1 MRPVPSVARRITV
14 LVSNALIGLREGL
27 EAALV
32 VVILAAFLVKTDR
45 RYALRYVWVGVA
57 GAIVLSVGLGA
68 MLTYGTS
75 RLSFEQ
81 QELIGGVASIVA
93 VGFVTAMVFW
103 MRTAARTISGELKGR
118 LDKALDVG
126 PWAVALVGFLGVGRE
141 GLETAIFFYA
151 TTEAAGQGQI
161 QPMLGWVIGLGGAVL
176 LGIAIYKGAVRI
188 NLGKF
193 FRYTGI
199 LLVVVAAGILA
210 YGIHDLQEAGFLPGL
225 NNLAF
230 DVSAAIPPDSWY
242 GTLLKGI
249 FNFSPNTTW
258 LQAVA
263 WVLYVGIVLTLFL
276 RPVRVPSTP
285 ASTTA
290 PAARSRA

>member
-1 MRPVPSVARRITV
+1 V

-45 RYALRYVWVGVA
+45 RYALKYVWFGVA
-57 GAIVLSVGLGA
+57 AAVVLSVGLGA
-68 MLTYGTS
+68 VLTYGTS

-81 QELIGGVASIVA
+81 QELIGGIASIIA

-126 PWAVALVGFLGVGRE
+126 PWAIALVGFLGVGRE

-161 QPMLGWVIGLGGAVL
+161 QPMLGWIIGLGGAVL
-176 LGIAIYKGAVRI
+176 MGIAIYKGALKI
-188 NLGKF
+188 NLGLF

-199 LLVVVAAGILA
+199 LLIVVAAGILS

-230 DVSAAIPPDSWY
+230 DVSAAVPPDSWY

-276 RPVRVPSTP
+276 RPVKVPSTP
-285 ASTTA
+285 PPSAA
-290 PAARSRA
+290 PAARTGA

>member
-1 MRPVPSVARRITV
+1 M

-45 RYALRYVWVGVA
+45 RWALKYVWLGVA
-57 GAIVLSVGLGA
+57 TAVVLSMGLA
-68 MLTYGTS
+68 AFLTYGTQQ
-75 RLSFEQ
+75 LTFEQ
-81 QELIGGVASIVA
+81 QELIGGIASIIAVA
-93 VGFVTAMVFW
+93 FVTAMVFW

-118 LDKALDVG
+118 IDKALDVG
-126 PWAVALVGFLGVGRE
+126 PWAIALVGFLGVGRE

-151 TTEAAGQGQI
+151 TTEAAGQGEI
-161 QPMLGWVIGLGGAVL
+161 QPMLGWIIGLGGAVL
-176 LGIAIYKGAVRI
+176 MGIAIYRGVLKI
-188 NLGKF
+188 NLGLF

-199 LLVVVAAGILA
+199 LLIIVAAGILA

-230 DVSAAIPPDSWY
+230 DVSAAVPPDSWY

-276 RPVRVPSTP
+276 RPVKVASTP
-285 ASTTA
+285 PPSPA
-290 PAARSRA
+290 PATRSGA

>member
-1 MRPVPSVARRITV
+1 VPPAALEETV

-45 RYALRYVWVGVA
+45 RWALKYLWLGVA
-57 GAIVLSVGLGA
+57 TAVVLSMGLA
-68 MLTYGTS
+68 AFLTYGTQQ
-75 RLSFEQ
+75 LTFEQ
-81 QELIGGVASIVA
+81 QELIGGIASIIAVA
-93 VGFVTAMVFW
+93 FVTAMVFW

-118 LDKALDVG
+118 IDKALDVG
-126 PWAVALVGFLGVGRE
+126 PWAIALVGFLGVGRE

-151 TTEAAGQGQI
+151 TTEAAGQGEI
-161 QPMLGWVIGLGGAVL
+161 QPMLGWIIGLGGAVL
-176 LGIAIYKGAVRI
+176 MGIAIYRGVLKI
-188 NLGKF
+188 NLGLF

-199 LLVVVAAGILA
+199 LLIIVAAGILA

-230 DVSAAIPPDSWY
+230 DVSAAVPPDSWY

-276 RPVRVPSTP
+276 RPVKVASTP
-285 ASTTA
+285 PPSPA
-290 PAARSRA
+290 PATRSGA

>member
-1 MRPVPSVARRITV
+1 M

-45 RYALRYVWVGVA
+45 RWALKYVWLGVA
-57 GAIVLSVGLGA
+57 TAVVLSMGLA
-68 MLTYGTS
+68 AFLTYGTQQ
-75 RLSFEQ
+75 LTFEQ
-81 QELIGGVASIVA
+81 QELIGGIASIIAVA
-93 VGFVTAMVFW
+93 FVTAMVFW

-151 TTEAAGQGQI
+151 TTEAAGQGEL
-161 QPMLGWVIGLGGAVL
+161 QPMLGWIIGLGGAVL
-176 LGIAIYKGAVRI
+176 MGVAIYKGALKI
-188 NLGKF
+188 NLGRF

-199 LLVVVAAGILA
+199 LLVIVAAGILA

-230 DVSAAIPPDSWY
+230 DVSGAVPPDSWY

-276 RPVRVPSTP
+276 RPVKVASTP
-285 ASTTA
+285 PPSPA
-290 PAARSRA
+290 PAARTGA

>member
-1 MRPVPSVARRITV
+1 M

-45 RYALRYVWVGVA
+45 RWALKYVWLGVA
-57 GAIVLSVGLGA
+57 TAVVLSMGLA
-68 MLTYGTS
+68 AFLTYGT
-75 RLSFEQ
+75 RQLTFEQ
-81 QELIGGVASIVA
+81 QELIGGIASIIAVA
-93 VGFVTAMVFW
+93 FVTAMVFW

-118 LDKALDVG
+118 IDKALDVG
-126 PWAVALVGFLGVGRE
+126 PWAIALVGFLGVGRE

-151 TTEAAGQGQI
+151 TTEAAGQGEI
-161 QPMLGWVIGLGGAVL
+161 QPMLGWIIGLGGAVL
-176 LGIAIYKGAVRI
+176 MGIAIYRGVLKI
-188 NLGKF
+188 NLGLF

-199 LLVVVAAGILA
+199 LLIIVAAGILA

-230 DVSAAIPPDSWY
+230 DVSAAVPPDSWY

-263 WVLYVGIVLTLFL
+263 WVLYVGIVLPLFL
-276 RPVRVPSTP
+276 RPVKVASTP
-285 ASTTA
+285 PPSPA
-290 PAARSRA
+290 PATRSGA

>member
-1 MRPVPSVARRITV
+1 M

-32 VVILAAFLVKTDR
+32 VVILAAFLVKTER
-45 RYALRYVWVGVA
+45 RWALKYVWVGVA
-57 GAIVLSVGLGA
+57 AAVVLSMGLA
-68 MLTYGTS
+68 AFLTYGTR
-75 RLSFEQ
+75 RLTFEQ
-81 QELIGGVASIVA
+81 QELIGGIASIIAVA
-93 VGFVTAMVFW
+93 FVTAMVFW

-118 LDKALDVG
+118 IDKALDVG
-126 PWAVALVGFLGVGRE
+126 PWAIALVGFLGVGRE

-151 TTEAAGQGQI
+151 TTEAAGQGEI
-161 QPMLGWVIGLGGAVL
+161 QPMLGWIIGLGGAVL
-176 LGIAIYKGAVRI
+176 MGIAIYRGVLKI
-188 NLGKF
+188 NLGLF

-199 LLVVVAAGILA
+199 LLIIVAAGILA

-230 DVSAAIPPDSWY
+230 DVSAAVPPDSWY

-276 RPVRVPSTP
+276 RPVKVASTP
-285 ASTTA
+285 PPSPA
-290 PAARSRA
+290 PATRSGA

>member
-1 MRPVPSVARRITV
+1 V

-45 RYALRYVWVGVA
+45 RYALRYVWVGVSA
-57 GAIVLSVGLGA
+57 AVVLSVALGA
-68 MLTYGTS
+68 LLTYGTS

-81 QELIGGVASIVA
+81 QELIGGTASIIA

-118 LDKALDVG
+118 LDKALDIG

-161 QPMLGWVIGLGGAVL
+161 QPMLGWIIGLGGAVL
-176 LGIAIYKGAVRI
+176 LGIGIYRGAVKI

-199 LLVVVAAGILA
+199 LLIVVAAGILA
-210 YGIHDLQEAGFLPGL
+210 YGIHDLQEAGLLPGL

-276 RPVRVPSTP
+276 RPVRVPSAPPTP
-285 ASTTA
+285 AA
-290 PAARSRA
+290 PAARTGV

>member
-1 MRPVPSVARRITV
+1 M

-45 RYALRYVWVGVA
+45 RYALKYVCAGVA
-57 GAIVLSVGLGA
+57 TAIVLSVALGA
-68 MLTYGTS
+68 FLTYGTS
-75 RLSFEQ
+75 RLTFEQ

-103 MRTAARTISGELKGR
+103 MRTAARTISGELKGQ

-151 TTEAAGQGQI
+151 TTEAAGQGQV
-161 QPMLGWVIGLGGAVL
+161 QPMLGWIIGLGGAVL
-176 LGIAIYKGAVRI
+176 MGIAIYKGALKI

-199 LLVVVAAGILA
+199 LLIVVAAGILA

-258 LQAVA
+258 LQAIA

-276 RPVRVPSTP
+276 RPVKVPSTP
-285 ASTTA
+285 PASPS
-290 PAARSRA
+290 PAARTGA

>member
-1 MRPVPSVARRITV
+1 V

-45 RYALRYVWVGVA
+45 RYALKYVWLGVA
-57 GAIVLSVGLGA
+57 TAIVLSVALGA
-68 MLTYGTS
+68 FLTYGTS

-81 QELIGGVASIVA
+81 QELIGGIASIVA

-103 MRTAARTISGELKGR
+103 MRTAARTISGELKGQ

-151 TTEAAGQGQI
+151 TTEAAGQGQV
-161 QPMLGWVIGLGGAVL
+161 QPMLGWIIGLGGAVL
-176 LGIAIYKGAVRI
+176 MGIAIYKGALKI

-199 LLVVVAAGILA
+199 LLIVVAAGILA

-230 DVSAAIPPDSWY
+230 DVSATIPPDSWY

-258 LQAVA
+258 LQAIA

-276 RPVRVPSTP
+276 RPVKVPSTP
-285 ASTTA
+285 PTSPT
-290 PAARSRA
+290 PAARTGA

>member
-1 MRPVPSVARRITV
+1 V

-45 RYALRYVWVGVA
+45 RYALKYVWLGVA
-57 GAIVLSVGLGA
+57 AAVVLSVALGA
-68 MLTYGTS
+68 VLTYGTS

-81 QELIGGVASIVA
+81 QELIGGIASIIA

-103 MRTAARTISGELKGR
+103 MRTAARTISGELKGQ

-161 QPMLGWVIGLGGAVL
+161 QPMLGWIIGLAGAVL
-176 LGIAIYKGAVRI
+176 MGIAIYKGVLKI
-188 NLGKF
+188 NLGTF

-199 LLVVVAAGILA
+199 LLIVVAAGILS

-230 DVSAAIPPDSWY
+230 DVSAAVPPDSWY

-258 LQAVA
+258 LQAIA

-276 RPVRVPSTP
+276 RPVRVASAPPST
-285 ASTTA
+285 AT
-290 PAARSRA
+290 PAARTGA

>member
-1 MRPVPSVARRITV
+1 MLA
-14 LVSNALIGLREGL
+14 NYLIGLREGL

-45 RYALRYVWVGVA
+45 RYALKYVWFGVA
-57 GAIVLSVGLGA
+57 AAVVLSVGLGA
-68 MLTYGTS
+68 VLTYGTS

-81 QELIGGVASIVA
+81 QELIGGIASIIAVA
-93 VGFVTAMVFW
+93 FVTAMVFW

-118 LDKALDVG
+118 IDKALDVG
-126 PWAVALVGFLGVGRE
+126 PWAIALVGFLGVGRE

-151 TTEAAGQGQI
+151 TTEAAGQGEI
-161 QPMLGWVIGLGGAVL
+161 QPMLGWIIGLGGAVL
-176 LGIAIYKGAVRI
+176 MGIAIYQGVLKI
-188 NLGKF
+188 NLGLF

-199 LLVVVAAGILA
+199 LLIIVAAGILA

-230 DVSAAIPPDSWY
+230 DVSAAVPPDSWY

-276 RPVRVPSTP
+276 RPVKVASTP
-285 ASTTA
+285 PPSPA
-290 PAARSRA
+290 PATRSGA

>member
-1 MRPVPSVARRITV
+1 M

-45 RYALRYVWVGVA
+45 RWALKYVWLGVA
-57 GAIVLSVGLGA
+57 TAVVLSMGLA
-68 MLTYGTS
+68 AFLTYGTQQ
-75 RLSFEQ
+75 LTFEQ
-81 QELIGGVASIVA
+81 QELIGGIASIIAVA
-93 VGFVTAMVFW
+93 FVTAMVFW

-118 LDKALDVG
+118 IDKALDVG
-126 PWAVALVGFLGVGRE
+126 PWAIALVGFLGVGRE

-151 TTEAAGQGQI
+151 TTEAAGQGEI
-161 QPMLGWVIGLGGAVL
+161 QPMLGWIIGLGGAVL
-176 LGIAIYKGAVRI
+176 MGIAIYRGVLKI
-188 NLGKF
+188 NLGLF

-199 LLVVVAAGILA
+199 LLIIVAAGILA

-230 DVSAAIPPDSWY
+230 DVSAAVPPDSWY

-276 RPVRVPSTP
+276 RPVKVASSPPPSP
-285 ASTTA
+285 A
-290 PAARSRA
+290 PAARRGA